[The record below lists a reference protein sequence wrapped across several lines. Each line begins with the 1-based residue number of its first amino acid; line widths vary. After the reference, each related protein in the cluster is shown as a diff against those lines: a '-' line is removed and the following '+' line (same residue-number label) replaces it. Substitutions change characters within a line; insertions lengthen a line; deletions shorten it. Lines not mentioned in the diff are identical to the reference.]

1 MLSHLTLSRN
11 LPSSSLLT
19 TTVLPPSLFLNSP
32 KRRLSRHRLAS
43 HSLEDVAPALGGVTA
58 DGSHPHHPLSRS
70 VGLVDCWLIRR
81 DLPSVPTEPP
91 GFTAGSRDSS
101 PLGWDPRRH

>member
-1 MLSHLTLSRN
+1 
-11 LPSSSLLT
+11 
-19 TTVLPPSLFLNSP
+19 
-32 KRRLSRHRLAS
+32 
-43 HSLEDVAPALGGVTA
+43 LGGVTA

-91 GFTAGSRDSS
+91 GFTAGSRDFS
-101 PLGWDPRRH
+101 PLGWDPRCHQQMLTVVVRSRVALKRESSCLTFW